1 MSQSVNQLETQRNIE
16 GLTVHNSSAETSNIP
31 GHESLGLIADRAT
44 EVFGSRQNAM
54 RWLGTP
60 IPALE
65 YETPVSMLDR
75 TEGVN
80 AVLAVLGRIEHGVF

>member
-1 MSQSVNQLETQRNIE
+1 MKAW
-16 GLTVHNSSAETSNIP
+16 TVHGGIAETHSIP
-31 GHESLGLIADRAT
+31 GHESLALVADRAT
-44 EVFGSRQNAM
+44 EVLGSRQKAM

-75 TEGVN
+75 TEGMN